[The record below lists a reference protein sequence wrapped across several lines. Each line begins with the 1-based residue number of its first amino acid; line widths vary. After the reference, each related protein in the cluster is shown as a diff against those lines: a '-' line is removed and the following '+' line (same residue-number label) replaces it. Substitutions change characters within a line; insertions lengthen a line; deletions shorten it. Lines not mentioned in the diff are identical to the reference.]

1 MPFVERGD
9 IRLFYEQRGQGPRLL
24 VITGTN
30 GDLRRK
36 PSVLESPLA
45 KRFTLLA
52 YDQRGL
58 GQSSKPDRPY
68 RMADYADDAAHVME
82 AVGWERARVLGI
94 SFGGMVAQEFA
105 LRHPRKVERLALAC
119 TAPGGRGGASYP
131 LHELIGLSPQQRAEH
146 LLAIQDTRRDAAW
159 VAADPAR
166 ARAALDEL
174 MARARPVDPS
184 DPNMAMGSRRQLEAR
199 RDHDTFDRLPQLKMP
214 VGLFAGKYDG
224 VAKPEAQEAMRR
236 QIPQA
241 SLRFFEGGHLF
252 TIQDP
257 TAYPAIADFLAGQ
270 QQD

>member
-1 MPFVERGD
+1 MAFVERAD
-9 IRLFYEQRGQGPRLL
+9 IRLFYERRGEGPRLL

-45 KRFTLLA
+45 KRFTLIA

-58 GQSSKPDRPY
+58 GQSSKPDRAY
-68 RMADYADDAAHVME
+68 SMVDYADDAAQVMD
-82 AVGWERARVLGI
+82 AVGWTSARVLGI

-105 LRHPRKVERLALAC
+105 LRHPGKVERLALAC

-131 LHELIGLSPQQRAEH
+131 LHELIGLTPQQRAEH
-146 LLAIQDTRRDAAW
+146 LLAIQDTRRDSAW

-166 ARAALDEL
+166 AQAALAEL
-174 MARARPVDPS
+174 MARAKPVDPS
-184 DPNMAMGSRRQLEAR
+184 DPNMALGSRRQLEAR

-236 QIPQA
+236 QIPHA

-252 TIQDP
+252 MMQDP
-257 TAYPAIADFLAGQ
+257 TAYPAIGDFLAG
-270 QQD
+270 

>member
-36 PSVLESPLA
+36 PSVLDSPLA
-45 KRFTLLA
+45 RRFTLLA

-68 RMADYADDAAHVME
+68 SLVDYADDAAQVMD
-82 AVGWERARVLGI
+82 AIGWTSARVLGT

-105 LRHPRKVERLALAC
+105 LRHPHKVERLALCC

-166 ARAALDEL
+166 AQAALNEL
-174 MARARPVDPS
+174 MGRARPVDPS
-184 DPNMAMGSRRQLEAR
+184 DPTLVMGSRR
-199 RDHDTFDRLPQLKMP
+199 
-214 VGLFAGKYDG
+214 
-224 VAKPEAQEAMRR
+224 
-236 QIPQA
+236 
-241 SLRFFEGGHLF
+241 
-252 TIQDP
+252 
-257 TAYPAIADFLAGQ
+257 
-270 QQD
+270 

>member
-1 MPFVERGD
+1 MAFVERGD

-45 KRFTLLA
+45 RRFTLLA

-68 RMADYADDAAHVME
+68 RMADYADDAAQMMD
-82 AVGWERARVLGI
+82 AVGWQSARVLGT

-105 LRHPRKVERLALAC
+105 LRHPHKVERLALCC

-146 LLAIQDTRRDAAW
+146 LLAVQDTRRDAAW
-159 VAADPAR
+159 VAADPVR
-166 ARAALDEL
+166 AEAALNEL

-184 DPNMAMGSRRQLEAR
+184 DPTVAVGSRRQLEAR

-214 VGLFAGKYDG
+214 VGIFAGKYDG

-252 TIQDP
+252 TMQDP
-257 TAYPAIADFLAGQ
+257 TAYPAIGDFLAG
-270 QQD
+270 DEG

>member
-45 KRFTLLA
+45 RRFTLVA

-58 GQSSKPDRPY
+58 GQSSKPDHPY
-68 RMADYADDAAHVME
+68 HMADYADDAAQVMDT
-82 AVGWERARVLGI
+82 VGWGSARVLGI

-105 LRHPRKVERLALAC
+105 LRHPHKVERLALCC

-146 LLAIQDTRRDAAW
+146 LLAVQDTRRDAAW
-159 VAADPAR
+159 IAADPAR
-166 ARAALDEL
+166 AQKALDEL

-184 DPNMAMGSRRQLEAR
+184 DPNIALGSRRQIEAR

-236 QIPQA
+236 QILHA

-252 TIQDP
+252 TMQDP
-257 TAYPAIADFLAGQ
+257 AAYPAIGDFLAG
-270 QQD
+270 

>member
-1 MPFVERGD
+1 MAFVERGD
-9 IRLFYEQRGQGPRLL
+9 IRLFYEQRGEGPCLL

-36 PSVLESPLA
+36 PSVLESPLSR
-45 KRFTLLA
+45 RFALVT

-58 GQSSKPDRPY
+58 GQSSKPDRAY
-68 RMADYADDAAHVME
+68 RMADYADDAAEVMD
-82 AVGWERARVLGI
+82 AVGWPSARVLGI

-105 LRHPRKVERLALAC
+105 LRHPVKVERLALAC

-146 LLAIQDTRRDAAW
+146 LLAIQDTRRDATW
-159 VAADPAR
+159 VAANPAR
-166 ARAALDEL
+166 AQAALNEL

-199 RDHDTFDRLPQLKMP
+199 RDHDTFDRLPQLKMT

-236 QIPQA
+236 QIPGA
-241 SLRFFEGGHLF
+241 ILRFFEGGHLF
-252 TIQDP
+252 MMQDP
-257 TAYPAIADFLAGQ
+257 AAYRAIGDFLAG
-270 QQD
+270 

>member
-9 IRLFYEQRGQGPRLL
+9 IKLYHEMRGEGPLLL

-36 PSVLESPLA
+36 PSVLDSPLA
-45 KRFTLLA
+45 RRFTMLA

-58 GQSSKPDRPY
+58 GRSSKPDRAY
-68 RMADYADDAAHVME
+68 RMEDYADDAAALMD
-82 AVGWERARVLGI
+82 AVGWRSARVLGI

-105 LRHPRKVERLALAC
+105 LRHPERVERLALAC

-131 LHELIGLSPQQRAEH
+131 LHELIHLTPEERARH

-166 ARAALDEL
+166 AEVAIAEI
-174 MARARPVDPS
+174 MARAKPVDPS
-184 DPNMAMGSRRQLEAR
+184 DAHVARGSRRQLEAR
-199 RDHDTFDRLPQLKMP
+199 RDHDTFDRLPRLKMP

-224 VAKPEAQEAMRR
+224 VARPEAQEAMRR
-236 QIPQA
+236 RIPGA
-241 SLRFFEGGHLF
+241 TLRFFEGGHLF
-252 TIQDP
+252 MMQDP
-257 TAYPAIADFLAGQ
+257 AAYPAIAEFLAG
-270 QQD
+270 

>member
-9 IRLFYEQRGQGPRLL
+9 IRLFYEQRGQGQRLL

-36 PSVLESPLA
+36 PSVLDSPLA
-45 KRFTLLA
+45 RRFTLVA

-68 RMADYADDAAHVME
+68 QMTDYADDAAQVMDTL
-82 AVGWERARVLGI
+82 GWASARVLGI

-105 LRHPRKVERLALAC
+105 LRHPQKVERLALCC

-146 LLAIQDTRRDAAW
+146 LLAVQDTRRDAAW

-166 ARAALDEL
+166 AQAALDEL

-184 DPNMAMGSRRQLEAR
+184 DPNLALGSRRQLEAR

-214 VGLFAGKYDG
+214 VGIFAGRYDG
-224 VAKPEAQEAMRR
+224 VAKPAAQEAMRR

-252 TIQDP
+252 TMQDP
-257 TAYPAIADFLAGQ
+257 AAYPTIGDFLEG
-270 QQD
+270 

>member
-1 MPFVERGD
+1 MPFAQRDDVKLFYDQRGD
-9 IRLFYEQRGQGPRLL
+9 GPRLL

-45 KRFTLLA
+45 RRFTLVA

-68 RMADYADDAAHVME
+68 SMAEYGDDAAAVMD
-82 AVGWERARVLGI
+82 AVGWPSARVLGI

-105 LRHPRKVERLALAC
+105 LRQPQRVERLALAC
-119 TAPGGRGGASYP
+119 TAAGGRGGASYP

-159 VAADPAR
+159 VAANPER
-166 ARAALDEL
+166 AQAALAEL

-184 DPNMAMGSRRQLEAR
+184 DPDMAMGSRRQLEAR
-199 RDHDTFDRLPQLKMP
+199 RDHDTYERLPQLKMP
-214 VGLFAGKYDG
+214 VALFAGKYDA
-224 VAKPEAQEAMRR
+224 VAPAAAQEAMRR

-241 SLRFFEGGHLF
+241 SLSFFEGGHLF
-252 TIQDP
+252 TMQDP
-257 TAYPAIADFLAGQ
+257 AAYPAIGDFLAG
-270 QQD
+270 

>member
-9 IRLFYEQRGQGPRLL
+9 IRLFYEQPGQGPRLM

-45 KRFTLLA
+45 QRFTLLA

-58 GQSSKPDRPY
+58 GQSGKPDRPY
-68 RMADYADDAAHVME
+68 RMADYADDAAAVMD
-82 AVGWERARVLGI
+82 AVGWDSARVLGI

-105 LRHPRKVERLALAC
+105 LRHPARVERLALAC
-119 TAPGGRGGASYP
+119 TAAGGRGGASYP

-159 VAADPAR
+159 VAANPER
-166 ARAALDEL
+166 AQAALAEL
-174 MARARPVDPS
+174 MARARPVDAS
-184 DPNMAMGSRRQLEAR
+184 DPNMALGSRRQLEAR
-199 RDHDTFDRLPQLKMP
+199 RDHDTYNRLPQLEMP
-214 VGLFAGKYDG
+214 VALFAGKYDA
-224 VAKPEAQEAMRR
+224 VAPAAAQEAMRR

-252 TIQDP
+252 TMQDP
-257 TAYPAIADFLAGQ
+257 AAYSAIGDFLAG
-270 QQD
+270 

>member
-1 MPFVERGD
+1 MAFVERGD
-9 IRLFYEQRGQGPRLL
+9 IRLFYEQRGEGPRLL

-36 PSVLESPLA
+36 PSVLESPLSR
-45 KRFTLLA
+45 RFTLLA

-58 GQSSKPDRPY
+58 GQSTKPDRAY
-68 RMADYADDAAHVME
+68 RMADYADDAAQVMD
-82 AVGWERARVLGI
+82 AVGWPSARVLGI

-105 LRHPRKVERLALAC
+105 LRHPAKVERLALAC

-131 LHELIGLSPQQRAEH
+131 LHELLGLSPRQRAEH
-146 LLAIQDTRRDAAW
+146 LLAVQDTRRDAAW

-166 ARAALDEL
+166 AQAALDEL
-174 MARARPVDPS
+174 TARARPVDPG

-236 QIPQA
+236 QIPGA
-241 SLRFFEGGHLF
+241 ALRFFEGGHLF
-252 TIQDP
+252 TMQDP
-257 TAYPAIADFLAGQ
+257 AAYPAIGDFLAG
-270 QQD
+270 